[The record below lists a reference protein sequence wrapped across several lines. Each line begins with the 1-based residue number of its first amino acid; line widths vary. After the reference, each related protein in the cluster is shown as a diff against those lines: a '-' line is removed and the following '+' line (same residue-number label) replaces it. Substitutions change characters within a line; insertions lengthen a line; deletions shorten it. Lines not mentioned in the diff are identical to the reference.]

1 LAFQAKFQQSE
12 ILALAQAWLRPRYQ
26 LPVMVEWAEAEV
38 EAEVC
43 GVSLLVQVLDWPS
56 LYLTVQTDWY
66 PAQV

>member
-43 GVSLLVQVLDWPS
+43 GVSLLVQVLD
-56 LYLTVQTDWY
+56 
-66 PAQV
+66 